1 MKPTEIW
8 RKNNWRYDLRKYT
21 RDFEKKFKTK
31 RVKGQISEAGKVYA
45 ISYRGNSEFQTDKH
59 HVTPLI
65 ISFGRFKDDEGG
77 IYVRGLNLLFLKTH
91 QILEIL
97 EDAFAFQKQ
106 KPDDRASSMI
116 KLHEKYIRIYP
127 YLFKNFEEKRI
138 LTQEEVES
146 EEWGMIPLLHKHL
159 WGTFNSVA
167 LDEAFQEENKATKTN
182 IKKKPKKVKEN
193 PVEEKQ
199 TTEDYYEE
207 DLISTDTG
215 MVVLDVLD

>member
-1 MKPTEIW
+1 MKPIEIW
-8 RKNNWRYDLRKYT
+8 KKNNWRFDLRKYT
-21 RDFEKKFKTK
+21 REFEKKFKTK
-31 RVKGQISEAGKVYA
+31 RVKNQISEAGKVYA

-91 QILEIL
+91 QVLEIL
-97 EDAFAFQKQ
+97 EDIFAFQKQ
-106 KPDDRASSMI
+106 KPDERATSMI

-138 LTQEEVES
+138 LTQEEIGC

-159 WGTFNSVA
+159 WGTFNAVA
-167 LDEAFQEENKATKTN
+167 LDEAFQEENKAMKNDT
-182 IKKKPKKVKEN
+182 KKKPKKVKEN
-193 PVEEKQ
+193 LTEEKQ
-199 TTEDYYEE
+199 PTEDYYEE

-215 MVVLDVLD
+215 GVAID